1 MFLYFFFVNT
11 ILSDNLVI
19 LMGMR
24 EKAIALFVFICA
36 VMQPHSASLADYVGA
51 DVYGGELHL
60 IRDTFLAP
68 GVTVQSD
75 GVHVDAS
82 IKMQNMATV
91 FGDIY
96 VCDDCDFHIQNSG
109 EVYGRI
115 HLGNGSEITQVV
127 RSAADITFLEADA
140 PYVVLADG
148 VRDAR
153 WGDLFVLGMGAGTLV
168 LRDSDVV
175 FSDSAM
181 PYAAGAASQI
191 VLDGVVT
198 LRLSKQY
205 AMQDGMAL
213 MHNVSGGA
221 DIVVDAPSPGE
232 LYAYAAKVENN
243 DLYITTVRETD
254 YYKILGDRRGVFLNI
269 VREERP
275 DDALLRRLDT
285 AASLSELHSIMLRSV
300 VFNPGILG
308 RPIRIMDRFMTD
320 GVAVNDMAS
329 SAWTVAGRPF
339 YIADSDYDIYGL
351 SIDIGAPSR
360 SGFSFGASLYG
371 AMAESDDE
379 INAFSARMLGGKI
392 HAVYDADRMWVRGV
406 VGATYGDFDVPYV
419 FDAGRIRDNVHAV
432 SVYGVADIGF
442 VLGIFTPYVG
452 AEYHGTHILDARR
465 DRTSIRA
472 GVDAVLSWRGETGTY
487 KFKMGGGLNSRQDTR
502 GGFAVGFYSPDD
514 MIGGDVAVDIIH
526 ADNGCAGMFSFSVKI
541 EF

>member
-1 MFLYFFFVNT
+1 MFLYFFFANK

-19 LMGMR
+19 LMGMK
-24 EKAIALFVFICA
+24 EKAIALFAFMCGVL
-36 VMQPHSASLADYVGA
+36 QPHSASWADYVSA

-68 GVTVQSD
+68 GVVVQSD

-82 IKMQNMATV
+82 IKMQNMASV
-91 FGDIY
+91 FSDIY
-96 VCDDCDFHIQNSG
+96 VCDNCDFHIQNSG

-115 HLGNGSEITQVV
+115 HLGNGSEMTQVV
-127 RSAADITFLEADA
+127 RSAADITFLDADA

-148 VRDAR
+148 VRDVR
-153 WGDLFVLGMGAGTLV
+153 WGDLFTLGMGAGTLM

-175 FSDSAM
+175 FSDSA
-181 PYAAGAASQI
+181 AGAVPQI

-198 LRLSKQY
+198 LHLSEQY

-213 MHNVSGGA
+213 MHNVSGDA
-221 DIVVDAPSPGE
+221 DIVVDAPSSDK
-232 LYAYAAKVENN
+232 LYSYAAKIENN
-243 DLYITTVRETD
+243 NLYITTVRETD
-254 YYKILGDRRGVFLNI
+254 YYKILGDPRGVFLNL

-275 DDALLRRLDT
+275 DDALLRRLDA
-285 AASLSELHSIMLRSV
+285 AASLSELYSIMSRSV

-308 RPIRIMDRFMTD
+308 RPIRIMDRFMAD
-320 GVAVNDMAS
+320 GVGGNNMAS
-329 SAWTVAGRPF
+329 SAWTVIGRPF

-351 SIDIGAPSR
+351 SIDLNTPPR
-360 SGFSFGASLYG
+360 SGFSGGISIYG

-379 INAFSARMLGGKI
+379 INAFSARMFGGKI
-392 HAVYDADRMWVRGV
+392 HAVYDADRMWGRGV

-419 FDAGRIRDNVHAV
+419 FDAWRIRDNVHAV
-432 SVYGVADIGF
+432 SVYGVADVGF
-442 VLGIFTPYVG
+442 VLGIFTPYAG
-452 AEYHGTHILDARR
+452 AEYHGTHILDSRR

-472 GVDAVLSWRGETGTY
+472 GVDALLSWRGETGTY

-502 GGFAVGFYSPDD
+502 TGASVGFYSPDD
-514 MIGGDVAVDIIH
+514 MIGGDVAVDIIL

>member
-1 MFLYFFFVNT
+1 MFLYFFFANK

-19 LMGMR
+19 LMGMK
-24 EKAIALFVFICA
+24 EKAIALFAFMCGVL
-36 VMQPHSASLADYVGA
+36 QPHSASWADYVGA

-68 GVTVQSD
+68 GVVVQSD

-82 IKMQNMATV
+82 IKMQNMASV
-91 FGDIY
+91 FSDIY
-96 VCDDCDFHIQNSG
+96 VCDNCDFHIQNSG

-115 HLGNGSEITQVV
+115 HLGNGSEMTQVV
-127 RSAADITFLEADA
+127 RSAADITFLDADA

-148 VRDAR
+148 VRDVR
-153 WGDLFVLGMGAGTLV
+153 WGDLFTLGMGAGTLM

-175 FSDSAM
+175 FSDL
-181 PYAAGAASQI
+181 AAGAVPQI

-198 LRLSKQY
+198 LHLSEQY

-213 MHNVSGGA
+213 MHNVSGDA
-221 DIVVDAPSPGE
+221 DIVVDAPSSDK
-232 LYAYAAKVENN
+232 LYSYAAKIENN
-243 DLYITTVRETD
+243 NLYITTVRETD
-254 YYKILGDRRGVFLNI
+254 YYKILGDPRGVFLNL

-275 DDALLRRLDT
+275 DDALLRRLDA
-285 AASLSELHSIMLRSV
+285 AASLSELYSIMSRSV

-308 RPIRIMDRFMTD
+308 RPIRIMDRFMAD

-329 SAWTVAGRPF
+329 SAWTVTGRPF

-351 SIDIGAPSR
+351 SIDLNTPPR
-360 SGFSFGASLYG
+360 SGFSGGISIYG

-379 INAFSARMLGGKI
+379 INAFSARMFGGKI
-392 HAVYDADRMWVRGV
+392 HAVYDADRMWGRGV

-419 FDAGRIRDNVHAV
+419 FDAWRIRDNVHAV
-432 SVYGVADIGF
+432 SVYGVADVGF
-442 VLGIFTPYVG
+442 VLGIFTPYAG
-452 AEYHGTHILDARR
+452 AEYHGTHILDSRR

-472 GVDAVLSWRGETGTY
+472 GVDALLSWRGETGTY

-502 GGFAVGFYSPDD
+502 TGASVGFYSPDD
-514 MIGGDVAVDIIH
+514 MIGGDVAVDIIL